1 MKRGTIRKTGQM
13 PKLIVIAGPT
23 ASGKTALAIEVA
35 KAFDAEILSADSRQ
49 FYRHLDIGTAKP
61 TAQEQHTVR
70 HHFIDI
76 LEPHETYS
84 AGAYESDVLTLLQGY
99 FQHKDVAVITGGSGL
114 YLNAV
119 IHGFDDLPASTPATR
134 QKWQEFYNREGLGGL
149 QEALRT
155 ADPEYARQ
163 VDMNNPQRMLRALE
177 AIDTS
182 GLPFS
187 ALRKQHM
194 AQRDF
199 GVEQLLLWP
208 PRDLLYQRINQRV
221 DNMIAA
227 GLVEEAHSLE
237 KFRKYNALQT
247 VGYTELFAY
256 FDGKMTLD
264 EAVSKIK
271 QHTRNYAK
279 RQYTW
284 FGSQNGYVKFESAE
298 PSLVI
303 KHLKQKNL
311 V

>member
-1 MKRGTIRKTGQM
+1 M

-35 KAFDAEILSADSRQ
+35 KALDAEILSADSRQ
-49 FYRHLDIGTAKP
+49 FYKHMNIGTAKP
-61 TAQEQHTVR
+61 TPEEQHTVR

-84 AGAYESDVLTLLQGY
+84 AGAYEKDALTLLQGY
-99 FQHKDVAVITGGSGL
+99 FRHREVAVITGGSGL

-119 IHGFDDLPASTPATR
+119 IHGFDALPASTPAVR
-134 QKWQEFYNREGLGGL
+134 QKWQEFYNSEGLPGL
-149 QEALRT
+149 QEALRA
-155 ADPEYARQ
+155 ADPEYARN
-163 VDMNNPQRMLRALE
+163 VDMNNPQRLQRALE

-182 GLPFS
+182 GQPFS
-187 ALRKQHM
+187 TLRKLQT

-199 GVEQLLLWP
+199 DTELLLLWP

-221 DNMIAA
+221 DDMIAA
-227 GLVEEAHSLE
+227 GLVEEVHSLE
-237 KFRKYNALQT
+237 EFRQYNALQT
-247 VGYTELFAY
+247 VGYSELFEH
-256 FDGKMTLD
+256 FDGKMTLE

-284 FGSQNGYVKFESAE
+284 FGAQPGYSKFESSD
-298 PSLVI
+298 PLPVI